1 VRAYSAYHFT
11 IFPIEKTE
19 IVSAWLTTFPFESY
33 VEHDN
38 GVTAYIPQDEA
49 QKITLS
55 DCLAIPFDDVTV
67 SGSVEEIAGRNWNT
81 VWEAQFQPITVGDWT
96 IRASFHEPAKT
107 AQELIIDPQMSFG
120 TGHHATTQLML
131 SQILDLPCKNAA
143 VLDVGTG
150 TGVLAIMT
158 KKLGATPVLGT
169 DIEDW
174 CVENAQENASK
185 NGLTEMS
192 FSTNTLDKVDAKF
205 DIILANINR
214 NVLIAHLPEYAKKL
228 NANGVLLLSGFHES
242 DVAVLTDLAQTHG
255 LRLKGKTEK
264 MGWICLKFLL

>member
-1 VRAYSAYHFT
+1 
-11 IFPIEKTE
+11 
-19 IVSAWLTTFPFESY
+19 
-33 VEHDN
+33 
-38 GVTAYIPQDEA
+38 
-49 QKITLS
+49 
-55 DCLAIPFDDVTV
+55 
-67 SGSVEEIAGRNWNT
+67 
-81 VWEAQFQPITVGDWT
+81 
-96 IRASFHEPAKT
+96 
-107 AQELIIDPQMSFG
+107 
-120 TGHHATTQLML
+120 ML

>member
-81 VWEAQFQPITVGDWT
+81 VWEAQ
-96 IRASFHEPAKT
+96 K
-107 AQELIIDPQMSFG
+107 
-120 TGHHATTQLML
+120 
-131 SQILDLPCKNAA
+131 
-143 VLDVGTG
+143 
-150 TGVLAIMT
+150 
-158 KKLGATPVLGT
+158 
-169 DIEDW
+169 
-174 CVENAQENASK
+174 
-185 NGLTEMS
+185 
-192 FSTNTLDKVDAKF
+192 
-205 DIILANINR
+205 
-214 NVLIAHLPEYAKKL
+214 
-228 NANGVLLLSGFHES
+228 
-242 DVAVLTDLAQTHG
+242 
-255 LRLKGKTEK
+255 RLKNLSLTPK
-264 MGWICLKFLL
+264 CLLERGITPLRN

>member
-1 VRAYSAYHFT
+1 MRAYSAYHFT
-11 IFPIEKTE
+11 IVPIEKTE

-67 SGSVEEIAGRNWNT
+67 SATVEEIEGQNWNA

-131 SQILDLPCKNAA
+131 SQILGLACKNAA

-185 NGLTEMS
+185 NGVSDIS
-192 FSTNTLDKVDAKF
+192 FSMSTLENIDAKF

-214 NVLIAHLPEYAKKL
+214 NVLTAHLPEYAKKL

-255 LRLKGKTEK
+255 LRFEGKTEK